1 MPNLQAF
8 FDRINHAGLM
18 GLVAKRVS
26 DRRLLKLV
34 KYWLEAGVLEA
45 GVLQATAEGVPQG
58 GVISPL
64 LANVGLHELDRF
76 WESHRRHLG
85 PLVR

>member
-1 MPNLQAF
+1 MIQAF
-8 FDRINHAGLM
+8 FDRIDHPVLR

-34 KYWLEAGVLEA
+34 RQWLQAGVLEA
-45 GVLQATAEGVPQG
+45 GAIQATAEGVPQG

-64 LANVGLHELDRF
+64 LANVVLHELDQF
-76 WESHRRHLG
+76 WARHERRLG